1 MRSRTGR
8 GRWSLTV
15 ALLAVLAAT
24 PAVTLPAAHADAD
37 VLVYPGMEIRQGTNM
52 CTLGYV
58 DTGLRIAYSAGHCE
72 GPGPVTDNAGRPI
85 GTTTVSLSNTPQG
98 ATVSTDQV
106 ISDYEK
112 IALAP
117 DVAVNNILPGG
128 RVLESL
134 PEAGLQPG
142 QPVCH
147 FGIVTGESCGTVER
161 VNTGWF
167 TMANGVVSQ
176 KGDSGGPV
184 YVIDGDRAVI
194 VGLFNSTWGL
204 YPAAVTWPAPGL

>member
-1 MRSRTGR
+1 MGLPMRG
-8 GRWSLTV
+8 GRWSLS
-15 ALLAVLAAT
+15 VLALAALIAT
-24 PAVTLPAAHADAD
+24 TTPPPRAQGDAG
-37 VLVYPGMEIRQGTNM
+37 VLVYPGMEIRQGTNR

-58 DTGLRIAYSAGHCE
+58 DTGLRIAYSAGHCR
-72 GPGPVTDNAGRPI
+72 GPGPVTDDAGRPI
-85 GTTTVSLSNTPQG
+85 GTTTGYLDNTPEG
-98 ATVSTDQV
+98 ATVWTDQV

-117 DVAVNNILPGG
+117 DIAVNNILPGG
-128 RVLESL
+128 RALDWL
-134 PEAGLQPG
+134 PDAGLRPG

-147 FGIVTGESCGTVER
+147 FGVATGESCGTVER

-176 KGDSGGPV
+176 EGDSGGPV
-184 YVIDGDRAVI
+184 YVIDGGRAVV

-204 YPAAVTWPAPGL
+204 FPAAVAWPPPEL

>member
-1 MRSRTGR
+1 MRPHTRLV
-8 GRWSLTV
+8 RWSLSV
-15 ALLAVLAAT
+15 ALLAALTAIA
-24 PAVTLPAAHADAD
+24 PRAYADPG

-58 DTGLRIAYSAGHCE
+58 DTGLRIAYSAGHCH
-72 GPGPVTDNAGRPI
+72 GPGPVTDNTGQPI
-85 GTTTVSLSNTPQG
+85 GTTIASLNNTPQG

-106 ISDYEK
+106 ISDYQE

-117 DVAVNNILPGG
+117 DVAINNILPGG
-128 RVLESL
+128 RTLESQ
-134 PEAGLQPG
+134 PEPGLQPG
-142 QPVCH
+142 EPVCH
-147 FGIVTGESCGTVER
+147 FGSVTGESCGTVDR

-184 YVIDGDRAVI
+184 YVIDGDHAVI

-204 YPAAVTWPAPGL
+204 YPAAVTWPAPL